1 MKRLSRRT
9 PVLAAALLAGA
20 ALLTGCGNGGSD
32 SASSSVPE
40 GWKTLE
46 GPTVSLAYPKGFTEQ
61 SDAERS
67 EQNDAV
73 ATRKEGGRYVALISI
88 QSDFSEVGNAEEA
101 AIAIEAAVQTT
112 TELKDTTD
120 VTVKGTDAAKRVNF
134 GYESTG
140 ENQTPQRGV
149 TVEGSVITGVDSN
162 GKIFSVRIDAQ
173 KGKLSPADQK
183 QIIETI
189 SVK

>member
-1 MKRLSRRT
+1 MKRPARRT
-9 PVLAAALLAGA
+9 PMLAAVLLAGA
-20 ALLTGCGNGGSD
+20 ALLIGCGGADSD
-32 SASSSVPE
+32 SVSSAAPE

-73 ATRKEGGRYVALISI
+73 ATLKEGGRYVALISI
-88 QSDFSEVGNAEEA
+88 QSGFTEVKDAEEA
-101 AIAIEAAVQTT
+101 AIAIEASLQAT
-112 TELKDTTD
+112 TELKDTVD

-134 GYESTG
+134 SYESTG
-140 ENQTPQRGV
+140 ENQTPQRGT
-149 TVEGSVITGVDSN
+149 TVEGSAITGVDSS

-173 KGKLSPADQK
+173 QGKLSSADQK
-183 QIIETI
+183 QIIDTI
-189 SVK
+189 RVK